1 MVLNTSREAWRGGE
15 DRPPLLYSSR
25 EAMNEDF
32 REEARPAGRY
42 RARRFPWGYWIAV
55 TQSPRT
61 SAGIWGWAK
70 MSLKC
75 GGL

>member
-1 MVLNTSREAWRGGE
+1 MVLNTSREPWRGGE

-42 RARRFPWGYWIAV
+42 RARRFSWGYLDSCDPKS
-55 TQSPRT
+55 QD
-61 SAGIWGWAK
+61 
-70 MSLKC
+70 KC
-75 GGL
+75 RNLGPG